1 MITRSANGA
10 SRSPAIHSA
19 SGSRSIPMTFKPAN
33 SVRNRSACP
42 PAPRVA
48 STSTAP
54 DPSALCRITA
64 GRSSSTQ
71 RSSRTGMWPL
81 MTTTTDERLRE
92 EETTTDERL
101 REEETTTDERLRE
114 EETPAAPRSLSDDA
128 NLALGK
134 YARVGSGRG
143 HDARATCRSAS
154 GLDNVAQSFMGGRGE
169 VFFVG
174 LLVALPGLGVPDL
187 QVLDRSGHHAVL
199 RQVRVA
205 TMVGRQGDPALGVRA
220 LFVGGGSH

>member
-1 MITRSANGA
+1 MIVRSANGA

-54 DPSALCRITA
+54 DPSALCRVSA

-81 MTTTTDERLRE
+81 MTTTADERLRE
-92 EETTTDERL
+92 EETT
-101 REEETTTDERLRE
+101 
-114 EETPAAPRSLSDDA
+114 PAPWSLSDDA

-143 HDARATCRSAS
+143 HDARACGSE
-154 GLDNVAQSFMGGRGE
+154 NVAQSLMGGRGE
-169 VFFVG
+169 VVFVG
-174 LLVALPGLGVPDL
+174 LLVLLPGLRIPDL
-187 QVLDRSGHHAVL
+187 QVVNRSRHDAVL
-199 RQVRVA
+199 GEVGIA
-205 TMVGRQGDPALGVRA
+205 TMFGRQGDPAL
-220 LFVGGGSH
+220 

>member
-48 STSTAP
+48 STRTGP
-54 DPSALCRITA
+54 DPSALCRVTA

-81 MTTTTDERLRE
+81 IT
-92 EETTTDERL
+92 
-101 REEETTTDERLRE
+101 
-114 EETPAAPRSLSDDA
+114 TPAPWSLSDCA

-143 HDARATCRSAS
+143 HDARACAS
-154 GLDNVAQSFMGGRGE
+154 EDVAQGLMGGRGE
-169 VFFVG
+169 VVFVS
-174 LLVALPGLGVPDL
+174 LLVLLPGLRVPDL
-187 QVLDRSGHHAVL
+187 QVVNRSRHDAVL
-199 RQVRVA
+199 GQIGVA
-205 TMVGRQGDPALGVRA
+205 AMFGRQGDPALGVGV
-220 LFVGGGSH
+220 LLVGPRRQ